1 MNKSSLGKLG
11 KSLAKVTLN
20 VSAEGKTVFSIR
32 ENGVAFKTEKNSE
45 YRLLR
50 TLPVHVNMHEKQSF
64 AQSFVDRVQGM
75 NSIHI

>member
-50 TLPVHVNMHEKQSF
+50 TLPFHVAMDDRQAF
-64 AQSFVDRVQGM
+64 AQSFVSRVQSM
-75 NSIHI
+75 NSVHI